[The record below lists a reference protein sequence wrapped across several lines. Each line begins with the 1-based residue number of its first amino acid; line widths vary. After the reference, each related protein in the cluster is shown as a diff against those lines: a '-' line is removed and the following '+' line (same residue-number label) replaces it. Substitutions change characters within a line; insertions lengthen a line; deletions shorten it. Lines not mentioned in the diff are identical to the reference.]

1 MFCVCVQFFVPV
13 FVSDA
18 VNPCGSWIFS
28 SRIYWSDIKIPV
40 ISKTH
45 RMNQNFGYCLF
56 VPSNIKCML
65 IPVFHSSSFFSVI
78 LFTQNKNLIFSC
90 CENPFIHRKLS
101 VFVQNIKIFW
111 VKMRFSA
118 HVTYHRN
125 RINKCKSE
133 QRRTLCTGWNASLV
147 WNGIEKLS
155 LHRRWGLVYRFA
167 QASLMCIGKKRTK
180 KREENTLTHL
190 TTREEKKPT
199 NV

>member
-45 RMNQNFGYCLF
+45 RMNRYFGDCLF

-65 IPVFHSSSFFSVI
+65 ILVFHSSSFFSVI
-78 LFTQNKNLIFSC
+78 LSTQNKNLIFSC

-101 VFVQNIKIFW
+101 VFVQN
-111 VKMRFSA
+111 
-118 HVTYHRN
+118 RN

-133 QRRTLCTGWNASLV
+133 QRRTLCTGWNTSRV

-167 QASLMCIGKKRTK
+167 QASLMCIGKIKR
-180 KREENTLTHL
+180 KRERKTHAHI
-190 TTREEKKPT
+190 
-199 NV
+199 